1 MRLVEVHFV
10 LDIDRPWLAED
21 QPLIE
26 EGYKDY
32 WQQVLP
38 GRVQGQQIL
47 VNLGPQIEGAN
58 MGTPP
63 KPMSP
68 MIYNAVS
75 RDGSREWELGF
86 QGNQVVR
93 EVLALGTGVE
103 SSKQSFPYGGE
114 EFQQKKYWDIGC

>member
-1 MRLVEVHFV
+1 MFIPVNKSHAIVEVHFV

-32 WQQVLP
+32 WQPILP

-47 VNLGPQIEGAN
+47 VNLGPQIEGES

-63 KPMSP
+63 KPMIP
-68 MIYNAVS
+68 MIHNAAPANHPTAATASARSPS
-75 RDGSREWELGF
+75 RTASGSVFMAVTSG
-86 QGNQVVR
+86 
-93 EVLALGTGVE
+93 
-103 SSKQSFPYGGE
+103 
-114 EFQQKKYWDIGC
+114 